1 MSIGCPEPSTMRTQA
16 RSDCGHCSNG
26 PRVVVDQSNAR
37 IPAPTAPPPA
47 TTEKITCV
55 LMRSMAESLDS
66 ASALSDDLLS
76 LVRSRHVESPAAML
90 NDSYLGDKRA
100 RFDTPLESARFM
112 VLLGNPIITAYP
124 RPRNAA
130 PCFWGNI
137 GNQIVCL

>member
-37 IPAPTAPPPA
+37 ILAPMSPPPA
-47 TTEKITCV
+47 NTESINCV

-66 ASALSDDLLS
+66 PSALSDVHNRIDLLS

-90 NDSYLGDKRA
+90 NACYLGD
-100 RFDTPLESARFM
+100 
-112 VLLGNPIITAYP
+112 
-124 RPRNAA
+124 
-130 PCFWGNI
+130 
-137 GNQIVCL
+137 